1 MTIEQIN
8 HLKPEKLP
16 APAVPAEM
24 TEELLEEALLT
35 LTPELEEWR
44 DRRENRDGGTL
55 RLVMRI
61 HETRCSLAWIELQA
75 WVVPVETQINSAV
88 WNPPTARARAQQ

>member
-8 HLKPEKLP
+8 HLKPERP
-16 APAVPAEM
+16 SAPAVAAEM

-35 LTPELEEWR
+35 LTPELEGWQ
-44 DRRENRDGGTL
+44 DRRGNKDDGTL

-61 HETRCSLAWIELQA
+61 HEARCSLAWIELQA
-75 WVVPVETQINSAV
+75 WVIPIEAQINSAG
-88 WNPPTARARAQQ
+88 WNPPTSRARSAI